1 MSYLDNYKNCIKE
14 LEQTRL
20 KALENIGIFEGNEKK
35 ETFYSKLTFLS
46 NSQIKER
53 RWCYNGNKQNHD

>member
-1 MSYLDNYKNCIKE
+1 MSYINNYKNCIKE

-35 ETFYSKLTFLS
+35 KTFYSKLTFLS
-46 NSQIKER
+46 SSKIKEH
-53 RWCYNGNKQNHD
+53 K